1 MIPFLYVTNGG
12 QNEYISAKIFV
23 SILFIKKFKHNPATF
38 PISGNAAIR
47 IGFLSNFGL

>member
-1 MIPFLYVTNGG
+1 MLHMV
-12 QNEYISAKIFV
+12 AKMNIFQR
-23 SILFIKKFKHNPATF
+23 KFKHNPATF